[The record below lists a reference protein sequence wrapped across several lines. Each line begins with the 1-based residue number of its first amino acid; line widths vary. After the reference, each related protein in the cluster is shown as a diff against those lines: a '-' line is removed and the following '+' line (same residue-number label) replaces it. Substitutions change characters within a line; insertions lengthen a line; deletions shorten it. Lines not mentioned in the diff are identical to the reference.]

1 MVGICIRYVKF
12 GFDNRVVRPYFL
24 RMPRLSKDVLNPVPG
39 DRSKSRAQGQLSEV
53 VLAAQASL
61 PTKWGEFSIFGFLDR
76 LTGVEHTAIVHGNV
90 SESERCPVR
99 LHSQCHTG
107 DVLGSLRCDCQAQL
121 EYALEYIS
129 SVPFGAV
136 LYLAQEGRGI
146 GLVNKIRAYHLQD
159 LGMDTVDANLNL
171 GFPSDARR
179 YGVASDMINLLGI
192 RSIEL
197 LTNNPDK
204 IDALTE
210 LGIVV
215 ERRLP
220 VVIESNEHNSNYLE
234 TKRNRMGHLI

>member
-1 MVGICIRYVKF
+1 MVGMRIHYVKF
-12 GFDNRVVRPYFL
+12 GFDNGVVRPYFL
-24 RMPRLSKDVLNPVPG
+24 RMPSLYKGVLNPVPG
-39 DRSKSRAQGQLSEV
+39 DTHEPQEQGTLSDV

-61 PTKWGEFSIFGFLDR
+61 PTKWGEFSIFGFIDR
-76 LTGVEHTAIVHGNV
+76 HTGVEHTAIVRGDV
-90 SESERCPVR
+90 AGTDRCPVR
-99 LHSQCHTG
+99 IHSQCHTG

-146 GLVNKIRAYHLQD
+146 GLINKIRAYHLQD
-159 LGMDTVDANLNL
+159 LGMDTVDANINL

-179 YGVASDMINLLGI
+179 YEVASDMLNLLEI

-204 IDALTE
+204 IEALTN
-210 LGIVV
+210 LGVNV
-215 ERRLP
+215 ECRVP
-220 VVIESNEHNSNYLE
+220 VVIESNEHNSDYLE